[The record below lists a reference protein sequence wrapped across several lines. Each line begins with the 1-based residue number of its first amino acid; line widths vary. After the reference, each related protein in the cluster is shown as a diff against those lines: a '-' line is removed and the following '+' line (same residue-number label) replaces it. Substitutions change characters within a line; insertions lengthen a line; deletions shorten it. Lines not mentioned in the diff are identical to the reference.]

1 MQDHFNGHHRHHM
14 VEKVFLQGI
23 PCMAK
28 QSTKTN
34 RPEKP
39 DENNSNSSS
48 RLQKKSSQ
56 IWSLSQIPPM
66 SFLKTI
72 NVTKRQWKKL
82 PRSKQVAHLKT
93 ESVISN
99 ILYLR
104 KNTAIQPNQSAF

>member
-1 MQDHFNGHHRHHM
+1 MM
-14 VEKVFLQGI
+14 EKIFLQEV

-28 QSTKTN
+28 KSTEIN

-39 DENNSNSSS
+39 GENKTNARNHLKKTSS
-48 RLQKKSSQ
+48 R
-56 IWSLSQIPPM
+56 WSLSQIPPM

-82 PRSKQVAHLKT
+82 PRSKQVAHFKT
-93 ESVISN
+93 EIVISN
-99 ILYLR
+99 ILNLR